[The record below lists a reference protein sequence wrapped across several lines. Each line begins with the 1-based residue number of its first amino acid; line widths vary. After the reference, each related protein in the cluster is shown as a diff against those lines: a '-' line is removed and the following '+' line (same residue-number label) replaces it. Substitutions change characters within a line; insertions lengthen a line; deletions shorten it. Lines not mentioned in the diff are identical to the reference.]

1 LTAEV
6 IKAAAALYY
15 CETKPE
21 TTTAARSWVAS
32 FAWVWVC
39 VSWQAHILTHAYYRI
54 VYLSHCWHNFCRV
67 FQNVYMY
74 MCT

>member
-21 TTTAARSWVAS
+21 TTTARSWVAS
-32 FAWVWVC
+32 FPSFECVSC
-39 VSWQAHILTHAYYRI
+39 VSWHTDMCELALFIFHIVDTTFAGYFEDPYI
-54 VYLSHCWHNFCRV
+54 DI
-67 FQNVYMY
+67 
-74 MCT
+74 